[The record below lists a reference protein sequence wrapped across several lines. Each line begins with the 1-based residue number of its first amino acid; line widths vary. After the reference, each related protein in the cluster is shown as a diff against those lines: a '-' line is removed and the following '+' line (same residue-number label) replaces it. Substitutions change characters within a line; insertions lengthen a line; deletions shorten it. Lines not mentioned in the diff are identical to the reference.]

1 MNLKF
6 MELVSLKNH
15 LRMKLSVFLSP
26 PVEEQGLI
34 LVNVFFALTV
44 VEAQYKLVKV
54 SLGAKETF
62 RNSYRFPRIPRA
74 LEIK

>member
-1 MNLKF
+1 MS
-6 MELVSLKNH
+6 M
-15 LRMKLSVFLSP
+15 
-26 PVEEQGLI
+26 
-34 LVNVFFALTV
+34 FFALTV
-44 VEAQYKLVKV
+44 VEAQYKLVKL

>member
-1 MNLKF
+1 MNLEALGF
-6 MELVSLKNH
+6 FLELSPKNH

-26 PVEEQGLI
+26 PVEEQTDS
-34 LVNVFFALTV
+34 VNVFALTV

-62 RNSYRFPRIPRA
+62 RNSYRFQ
-74 LEIK
+74 EY